1 MKLKGI
7 KNHLRGSD
15 FGKFAIKLLKHTP
28 ILLVFNVF
36 WFSEPMVM
44 KKICSFYAMSIDLKN
59 FSNSFT
65 SQNFRKMK
73 LEPQYRKNKIA
84 NQLLSFSFFQEL

>member
-15 FGKFAIKLLKHTP
+15 FGKFAIKLLLKHTLY
-28 ILLVFNVF
+28 ILLVLDVF

-44 KKICSFYAMSIDLKN
+44 KKMCSFYAMSIDLKN

-84 NQLLSFSFFQEL
+84 N